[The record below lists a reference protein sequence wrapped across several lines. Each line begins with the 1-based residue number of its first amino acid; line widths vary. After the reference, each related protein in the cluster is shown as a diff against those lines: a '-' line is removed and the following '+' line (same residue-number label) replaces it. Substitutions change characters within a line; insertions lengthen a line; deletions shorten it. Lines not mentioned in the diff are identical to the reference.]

1 MLASVLDK
9 LKSQVEHMPETRE
22 HACSDSCL
30 EGSLHVIEKPYQTVV
45 KPRVNDRLV
54 CLKIQVSL

>member
-1 MLASVLDK
+1 MLASFLDK

-22 HACSDSCL
+22 HACL

-45 KPRVNDRLV
+45 KPTVNDRLV